1 MADVKPLDVDQVY
14 HRCSEQDL
22 PFETTAEL
30 EPLSEPVGQARL
42 LNALRFATGIENHG
56 FNLFVLGPR
65 GIDSRGFV
73 RRYLKEHAA
82 GRDVP
87 SDWCYVYNF
96 DDANSPRALELEA
109 GDGRRLRDDMEGFIE
124 ELEGGIAAV
133 FEGEEYQS
141 RMQDIQEELEQ
152 QQREGLSAIG
162 KEARE
167 SDIAL

>member
-1 MADVKPLDVDQVY
+1 M
-14 HRCSEQDL
+14 
-22 PFETTAEL
+22 
-30 EPLSEPVGQARL
+30 
-42 LNALRFATGIENHG
+42 
-56 FNLFVLGPR
+56 
-65 GIDSRGFV
+65 
-73 RRYLKEHAA
+73 
-82 GRDVP
+82 
-87 SDWCYVYNF
+87 
-96 DDANSPRALELEA
+96 ELEA

-167 SDIAL
+167 SDIALVSTPSGFSLVPMRDDEVLEPEEFKKLPEEERKRIEERISELQKKLQQEIQRIPALRKSFQKRVRDLNEEMIQFALGAPEIGRASCRERG